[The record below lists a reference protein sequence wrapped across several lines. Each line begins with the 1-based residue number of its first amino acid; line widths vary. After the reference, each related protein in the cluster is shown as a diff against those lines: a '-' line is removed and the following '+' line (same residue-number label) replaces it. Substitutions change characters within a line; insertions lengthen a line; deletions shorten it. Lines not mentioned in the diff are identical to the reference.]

1 MLKFLSKKMKKNI
14 SIISLACFIFSPL
27 SYLHM
32 NSLKAS
38 SPPLPDQIEK
48 QSPQKKPPVKPNK
61 NKPKPSMNRPAPKPN
76 MNKPKPS
83 MNRPARKPNMNK
95 PKPPMNRPAP
105 KSNMNKPKPPM
116 NRPVAKPNM
125 NKPKPPMV
133 KPGPKPDNKFKPPM
147 VKPGPKPDNK
157 FKPPMVKPGLKPDNK
172 FKPPMVKPG
181 PKPDNKFKPPMVKP
195 GPKPDNK
202 FKPPMAKPRPKPDN
216 KFKPPM
222 VKPGPKPDNKFKRP
236 IINKTVQNFKISTSS
251 EIDEDVK
258 DDKPSLWERVLAGV
272 LFTKMSF
279 IQDNAKLSS
288 ELNDIGFNCA
298 GLDINYPDKY
308 VQVYCNNYTSSNSNH
323 IDYYLDKTSIEVLEY
338 NPPYYIIKVNEIDI
352 NENNIV
358 DKQLNTWE
366 FKYNIDAKIVEFKNI
381 YGNYHYKYKNS
392 NYLDIYTTEP
402 DIVAMA
408 EMAFYMAYNIR
419 FFNNELESFYNVETL

>member
-38 SPPLPDQIEK
+38 SPPLPNQIEK
-48 QSPQKKPPVKPNK
+48 QSPQKKPPAKPNK
-61 NKPKPSMNRPAPKPN
+61 NKSKLSMNRPAPKPN
-76 MNKPKPS
+76 MNKPKPP

-95 PKPPMNRPAP
+95 PKP
-105 KSNMNKPKPPM
+105 SM
-116 NRPVAKPNM
+116 NRPVPKPNM
-125 NKPKPPMV
+125 NKP
-133 KPGPKPDNKFKPPM
+133 
-147 VKPGPKPDNK
+147 
-157 FKPPMVKPGLKPDNK
+157 
-172 FKPPMVKPG
+172 KPPMVKPG

-216 KFKPPM
+216 KFK
-222 VKPGPKPDNKFKRP
+222 RP

-258 DDKPSLWERVLAGV
+258 NDKPSLWERVLAGV

-358 DKQLNTWE
+358 YKQLNTWE

>member
-157 FKPPMVKPGLKPDNK
+157 FKPPMVKPGL
-172 FKPPMVKPG
+172 
-181 PKPDNKFKPPMVKP
+181 
-195 GPKPDNK
+195 
-202 FKPPMAKPRPKPDN
+202 KPDN

>member
-1 MLKFLSKKMKKNI
+1 VLKFLSKKMKKNI

-38 SPPLPDQIEK
+38 SPPLPNQIEK
-48 QSPQKKPPVKPNK
+48 QSPQKKPPAKPNK
-61 NKPKPSMNRPAPKPN
+61 NKSKLSMNRPAPKPN
-76 MNKPKPS
+76 MNKPKPP
-83 MNRPARKPNMNK
+83 MNRPARKPNMNKPKPSMNRPVPKPNMNK

-105 KSNMNKPKPPM
+105 KPNMNKPKPPM
-116 NRPVAKPNM
+116 NRPVPKPNM
-125 NKPKPPMV
+125 NKPKPPMNRPV
-133 KPGPKPDNKFKPPM
+133 PKPNMNKP
-147 VKPGPKPDNK
+147 
-157 FKPPMVKPGLKPDNK
+157 
-172 FKPPMVKPG
+172 KPPMVKPG

-216 KFKPPM
+216 KFK
-222 VKPGPKPDNKFKRP
+222 RP

-258 DDKPSLWERVLAGV
+258 NDKPSLWERVLAGV

-358 DKQLNTWE
+358 YKQLNTWE

>member
-1 MLKFLSKKMKKNI
+1 
-14 SIISLACFIFSPL
+14 
-27 SYLHM
+27 
-32 NSLKAS
+32 
-38 SPPLPDQIEK
+38 
-48 QSPQKKPPVKPNK
+48 
-61 NKPKPSMNRPAPKPN
+61 
-76 MNKPKPS
+76 
-83 MNRPARKPNMNK
+83 
-95 PKPPMNRPAP
+95 
-105 KSNMNKPKPPM
+105 
-116 NRPVAKPNM
+116 
-125 NKPKPPMV
+125 MV

-147 VKPGPKPDNK
+147 VKPG
-157 FKPPMVKPGLKPDNK
+157 
-172 FKPPMVKPG
+172 
-181 PKPDNKFKPPMVKP
+181 
-195 GPKPDNK
+195 
-202 FKPPMAKPRPKPDN
+202 PKPDN

>member
-38 SPPLPDQIEK
+38 SPPLPNQIEK
-48 QSPQKKPPVKPNK
+48 QSPQKKPPAKPNK
-61 NKPKPSMNRPAPKPN
+61 NKSKLSMNRPAPKPN
-76 MNKPKPS
+76 MNKPKPP
-83 MNRPARKPNMNK
+83 MNRPVPKPNMNK

-105 KSNMNKPKPPM
+105 KPNMNKPKPPM
-116 NRPVAKPNM
+116 NRPVPKPNM
-125 NKPKPPMV
+125 NKPKPPMNR
-133 KPGPKPDNKFKPPM
+133 PAPKPNMNKPKPPM
-147 VKPGPKPDNK
+147 NRPVPKPNMNK
-157 FKPPMVKPGLKPDNK
+157 P
-172 FKPPMVKPG
+172 KPPMVKPG

-216 KFKPPM
+216 KFK
-222 VKPGPKPDNKFKRP
+222 RP

-258 DDKPSLWERVLAGV
+258 NDKPSLWERVLAGV

-358 DKQLNTWE
+358 YKQLNTWE